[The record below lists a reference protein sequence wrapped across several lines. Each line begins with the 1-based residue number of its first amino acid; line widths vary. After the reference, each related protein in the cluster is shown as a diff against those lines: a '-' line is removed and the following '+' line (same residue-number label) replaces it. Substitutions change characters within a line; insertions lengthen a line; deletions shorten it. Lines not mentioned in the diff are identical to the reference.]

1 MSSTEGRHSNRLY
14 EIAVKRDL
22 KHNYLVHLAH
32 GLLGQTGFRLVN
44 APTFMP
50 AFILLLS
57 HGSGFAVGL
66 CLSLQAFGMML
77 SPMLGAYLVEHR
89 KRVMPAGLIAGAS
102 MRMMVLCIA
111 LVGLWLPANQALWA
125 LCLCLLMLGIFMGIQ
140 GVIFN
145 FLMAKVI
152 PTNKRGRLTGLRNF
166 LSGLTTSAVAW
177 IAGEYLIGAVPTAE
191 GYAHTFL
198 LAFVLTSVGLLLFA
212 FTREP
217 SPPELRQPT
226 ALLKRFQEI
235 PALLRADRVFR
246 HYIWARSLATM
257 GRMAAPF
264 YIIYAGINIGITG
277 QTLGLLTFAFT
288 LSGTLSNIIWGAIA
302 DRYGFRVVLLLSLLL
317 WIITTL
323 ALMTTSELYPI
334 SLIFCGIGAAFQGFQ
349 QASMNITLEF
359 GNIKNLPMRIALA
372 NTAAE
377 FAGAIG
383 PLLGGLLATQFSY
396 QAVFWVSVSFLTIG
410 GLMILWLVPEPRQRN
425 KRF

>member
-1 MSSTEGRHSNRLY
+1 MSSAEDRHNERLY

-22 KHNYLVHLAH
+22 KHNYIVHLAH

-57 HGSGFAVGL
+57 NGSGFAVGL

-89 KRVMPAGLIAGAS
+89 QRVMPAGLTAGAS
-102 MRMMVLCIA
+102 MRLMVLCIA
-111 LVGLWLPANQALWA
+111 LTGLWVPAEQALWV
-125 LCLCLLMLGIFMGIQ
+125 LCLCLLMLGMFMGIQ

-152 PTNKRGRLTGLRNF
+152 PTNKRGRLTGMRNF

-177 IAGEYLIGAVPTAE
+177 IAGEYLIGAEPTAA

-198 LAFVLTSVGLLLFA
+198 LAFVLTSVGLFLFA

-217 SPPELRQPT
+217 SPPKLRKPAT
-226 ALLKRFQEI
+226 FLKRFQEI
-235 PALLRADRVFR
+235 PALLRSDHVFKN
-246 HYIWARSLATM
+246 YIWARSLATM

-288 LSGTLSNIIWGAIA
+288 LSGTLSNLIWGAIA
-302 DRYGFRVVLLLSLLL
+302 DRYGFRIVLLLSLVI
-317 WIITTL
+317 WIASTL
-323 ALMTTSELYPI
+323 ALIAASELGPI
-334 SLIFCGIGAAFQGFQ
+334 SFIFCGIGAAFQGFQ
-349 QASMNITLEF
+349 QASINITLEF
-359 GNIKNLPMRIALA
+359 GNIKDLPMRIALA

-377 FAGAIG
+377 FTGATG
-383 PLLGGLLATQFSY
+383 PLLGGLLAVQFSY
-396 QAVFWVSVSFLTIG
+396 QVVFWVSIGFLALG
-410 GLMILWLVPEPRQRN
+410 ALMILWLVPEPRQHN
-425 KRF
+425 KHS